1 MVGMEAADVSLGAL
15 YGAALRELRD
25 EAVQELDPDFYRAAS
40 EYLGRLR
47 HEEYDKVEAAVKRAA
62 VSRAEIMLSLLLE
75 VRLEKASGRRGRLDA
90 AAAAAARSHLLDE
103 EKYIL
108 YPDTDLD
115 ERRALVLDGVLAGR
129 TRLLESVTAAHKSRL
144 VLIRMLAP
152 ADEMIGADMG
162 RYGPYSAEDIATVP
176 LENAVALVAQGMA
189 ARVGAD

>member
-1 MVGMEAADVSLGAL
+1 MEAADVSLGAL

-25 EAVQELDPDFYRAAS
+25 EAVQELDPDFYRAVS

-62 VSRAEIMLSLLLE
+62 MSRAELMLSLLLE
-75 VRLEKASGRRGRLDA
+75 VRLEKASGRRGRPDGA
-90 AAAAAARSHLLDE
+90 AAAAMRSNLLDE

-144 VLIRMLAP
+144 VTIRMLAP
-152 ADEMIGADMG
+152 ADEMIGADME

-176 LENAVALVAQGMA
+176 LENAAALVAQGMA
-189 ARVGAD
+189 ARVGTD